1 MRYLLLPL
9 LLLAGCVGP
18 YGGYY
23 GYGPGYGPGPY
34 PAYAS
39 GYPGDFYGGYQA
51 APYYAPSGSENCG
64 TPDQWKPCPRGR
76 R

>member
-18 YGGYY
+18 YDGYY
-23 GYGPGYGPGPY
+23 GYGPAYGPGPY

-39 GYPGDFYGGYQA
+39 AYPGDYYGDRGTY
-51 APYYAPSGSENCG
+51 GSENCG
-64 TPDQWKPCPRGR
+64 TPEQWKACPRR
-76 R
+76 WR